1 MTKEQERQAL
11 AKIDK
16 IIKEAGPESYIGI
29 TFDGIVEQA
38 AENIEHD
45 FGGNYKDMWEGALIR
60 LENRESANEALKKA
74 NADIQAELDKYK
86 SWYEQKTNRID
97 ELNNQL
103 GQASDDWT
111 KIFNEREALKL
122 ENDKQKAEIINLKA
136 KLYDLMT
143 Q

>member
-1 MTKEQERQAL
+1 MTKEQERAAL
-11 AKIDK
+11 AKIEK
-16 IIKEAGPESYIGI
+16 IVKEAGPESYIGI

-38 AENIEHD
+38 AENIAND

-86 SWYEQKTNRID
+86 SWYEQKNNRID
-97 ELNNQL
+97 ELNKEISE
-103 GQASDDWT
+103 AADDW
-111 KIFNEREALKL
+111 KNLFDEREALKL
-122 ENDKQKAEIINLKA
+122 ENHNQKAEIITLKA
-136 KLYDLMT
+136 KLYDLMA